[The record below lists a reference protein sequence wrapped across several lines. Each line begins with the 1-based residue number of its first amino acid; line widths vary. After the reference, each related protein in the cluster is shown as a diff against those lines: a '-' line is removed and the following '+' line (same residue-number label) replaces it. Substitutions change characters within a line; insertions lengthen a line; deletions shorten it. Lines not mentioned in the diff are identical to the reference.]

1 MVHQGL
7 RFPVESWL
15 TVAPESRDLEHPV
28 HFRHL
33 ICHRVAFGPGF
44 SSCTDW
50 IVCWQPG
57 HVLRT
62 PNLGNGRARR
72 LMSEDGF
79 TAAAAAG
86 DDDTG
91 TDTECKE
98 LGEPGALPLW
108 LPSLN
113 DKSPNDLLSG
123 APAAAAAVAGENNAI
138 GG

>member
-1 MVHQGL
+1 
-7 RFPVESWL
+7 
-15 TVAPESRDLEHPV
+15 
-28 HFRHL
+28 
-33 ICHRVAFGPGF
+33 
-44 SSCTDW
+44 
-50 IVCWQPG
+50 
-57 HVLRT
+57 
-62 PNLGNGRARR
+62 
-72 LMSEDGF
+72 MSEDGF
-79 TAAAAAG
+79 TAAAAG